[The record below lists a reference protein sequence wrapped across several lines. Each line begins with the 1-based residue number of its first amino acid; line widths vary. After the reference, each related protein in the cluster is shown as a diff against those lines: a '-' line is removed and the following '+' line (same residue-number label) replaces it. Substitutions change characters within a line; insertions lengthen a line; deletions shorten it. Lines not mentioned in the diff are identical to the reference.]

1 MLNNNEKVEI
11 SLKPSGGQVSQTPTP
26 TAPLEPSGGQV
37 SQTPTPTTQQ
47 ASYYN
52 PEKEIDKLYKWL
64 YGIVVAAVIAFF
76 FILFDFIKEKEVI
89 INYGSLADKYFD
101 RYIELNNSFYNLDK
115 EFIKKDQ
122 KIMELENENTKLSEK
137 INCLESKRYWQF
149 EECFR

>member
-115 EFIKKDQ
+115 EFIYVFF
-122 KIMELENENTKLSEK
+122 LYLNST
-137 INCLESKRYWQF
+137 
-149 EECFR
+149 